1 MSATTHHA
9 QNGDVK
15 LAYEVRGDGE
25 PLVFIHGLGYDRFGW
40 GPLPDALA
48 EDFTVVVFDNRGV
61 GDSDVPEGPYA
72 VGQMA
77 ADTVAVLDAAGI
89 ERAHVFGV
97 SLGGYIA
104 EELALTYSERVRRLV
119 LCSTAPGG
127 TRSHPMPA
135 AGLEAFGRFPTMERE
150 AGLRLMVE
158 NSLGAHGVRERPE
171 LVEEI
176 YRYRLERGPTLAGW
190 QNQATA
196 GATFDAYDRIPEI
209 GAPTLILQGGAD
221 TVVDPRNAELLAE
234 LIPDA
239 RLETIPD
246 RGHLMV
252 WEESA
257 TLAPLIKEFLQS

>member
-1 MSATTHHA
+1 MSATTQHA
-9 QNGDVK
+9 RNGEVQ
-15 LAYEVRGDGE
+15 LAFELRGDGE

-48 EDFTVVVFDNRGV
+48 EDFAVVLFDNRGV

-72 VGQMA
+72 VAQMA
-77 ADTVAVLDAAGI
+77 ADTVAVLDAAGF
-89 ERAHVFGV
+89 ESAHVFGV

-104 EELALTYSERVRRLV
+104 EELALTYPERVRRLV

-127 TRSHPMPA
+127 PRSHPMPA

-176 YRYRLERGPTLAGW
+176 FRYRLERGPTLAGW
-190 QNQATA
+190 QSQAYA
-196 GATFDAYDRIPEI
+196 GATFDAYDRLAQIA
-209 GAPTLILQGGAD
+209 APTLVLQGGAD
-221 TVVDPRNAELLAE
+221 SVVDPRNADLLVE
-234 LIPDA
+234 LIPNA

-252 WEESA
+252 WEEGA
-257 TLAPLIKEFLQS
+257 ALVPIVKGFLQS